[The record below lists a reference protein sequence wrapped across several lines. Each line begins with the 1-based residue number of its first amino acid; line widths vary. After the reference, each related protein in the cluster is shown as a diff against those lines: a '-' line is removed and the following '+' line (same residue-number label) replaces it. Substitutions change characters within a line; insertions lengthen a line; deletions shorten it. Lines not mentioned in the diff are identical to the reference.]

1 MIEVVKRIQITNGT
15 GPFTYQWTSSSTCL
29 TFDKAIGTTDSVIE
43 TKLTFTNEKCV
54 PTITLKVIASCGTE
68 QTFDISNT
76 LPCKDMIVSEISEN
90 KRVFSV
96 TASNTKCTEHAFKWE
111 YDTSIWEEVLPQSYP
126 YGSSIA
132 LVKNSNVLTKA
143 NTVVKVAVTDSC
155 YGCSIVKS
163 FTYSFNIFVSDFYL
177 AKLPEYLDVDVFK
190 YTGSLTIKVPSGMV
204 TQGIKVIFLN
214 LPSDTTYTNEGLTY
228 TFTTT
233 SKETVKFD
241 YYLQDTNNDKS
252 TKGEII
258 LIPEVGSASY
268 PIVITDIAKEVC
280 NDSNEYRINVYN
292 SINSTTDIDWDS
304 FVILDD
310 PIPNSS
316 SITFDTVKKDIVYI
330 KPAGFNTDVFKFTVA
345 DSNGLF
351 AKSGMVTLT
360 KCIIPPTVINDTV
373 TIQSGAT
380 VKITPLSNDLAN
392 GGIISPQSL
401 KVLNVP
407 EELVVVPD
415 LSIGGLT
422 ITPVYGSAGTYT
434 FNYVVSNT
442 SGKESNIGTITVEVI
457 YAGADISIVV
467 CN

>member
-15 GPFTYQWTSSSTCL
+15 APFTYQWTSSSSCL
-29 TFDKAIGTTDSVIE
+29 TFDKPIGSTDGVIE
-43 TKLTFTNEKCV
+43 TKLTFTDTKCV
-54 PTITLKVIASCGTE
+54 PTITLKVIASCGSE

-76 LPCKDMIVSEISEN
+76 LPCKDMIVSNISEN

-96 TASNTKCTEHAFKWE
+96 TASNTKCAEHSFKWD
-111 YDTSIWEEVLPQSYP
+111 YDTSIWEETTSQSYP

-143 NTVVKVAVTDSC
+143 NTAVKVTVTDSC
-155 YGCSIVKS
+155 YGCSVVKS
-163 FTYSFNIFVSDFYL
+163 FTYSFNVFISELYL
-177 AKLPEYLDVDVFK
+177 ARLPEYLDVDVFK
-190 YTGSLTIKVPSGMV
+190 YTGSVTIKVPVGMV

-214 LPSDTTYTNEGLTY
+214 LPSHTTYTNDGLTY

-233 SKETVKFD
+233 SKETVTFD
-241 YYLQDTNNDKS
+241 YYLQDINNDKS
-252 TKGEII
+252 IKGSIT
-258 LIPEVGSASY
+258 LIPEVGSADY
-268 PIVITDIAKEVC
+268 PVVITDIAREVC
-280 NDSNEYRINVYN
+280 NESNEYRISVYN

-304 FVILDD
+304 FVILND
-310 PIPNSS
+310 PTPVSS
-316 SITFDTVKKDIVYI
+316 SITFDTVKKEIVYI

-345 DSNGLF
+345 DSAGLF
-351 AKSGMVTLT
+351 GKSGTVTLT
-360 KCIIPPTVINDTV
+360 KCIIPPTVVDDTV
-373 TIQSGAT
+373 TIQSGTT
-380 VKITPLSNDLAN
+380 VKITPLANDLSN

-407 EELVVVPD
+407 EELIVVPD

-422 ITPVYGSAGTYT
+422 ITPIYGSAGTYT

-442 SGKESNIGTITVEVI
+442 SGKESNIGTITVEVV
-457 YAGADISIVV
+457 YAGADVSIVV